1 MNIPKI
7 LIVDDMPDVRLLIK
21 LTLQRVGKYDF
32 FEAVNGLEG
41 FELAKEILPDIIL
54 MDGIMPVMSGFEAIE
69 KLREDEK
76 TKNIPILM
84 VSSLDTKDEKVKAL
98 NSGVSDFISK
108 PFDKI
113 ELTIR
118 VNSLI
123 HLYMQFNQKKSE
135 LEEINFNLEAKVQE
149 MLENRIEDIK
159 LASIGQMAAG
169 MTHEL
174 NTPVSFMKSNLELL
188 KLDVDELEN
197 NYKIKQSMLDT
208 IDILNNG
215 ISRLRNIIDTTRE
228 ISKKGGKIKEQQN
241 LYNSLIFALRMVF
254 NRSKHLMPIY
264 INNIEFTLDLNQD
277 FEKYMVDIVKEHI
290 EQVWI
295 IILNNACD
303 EFEKSTLEFADR
315 KLEISIVI
323 ENGYVITKF
332 KDNAGNG
339 IKEDILGKVFDAF
352 QSTKVGSGM
361 GIGLNIAK
369 DIIIQHNGE
378 ISAYNEDHCAVFEV
392 KLLSLNEMIEREN
405 CNE

>member
-1 MNIPKI
+1 MKIPKI

-21 LTLQRVGKYDF
+21 LTLQKVGKYEF
-32 FEAVNGLEG
+32 FEAEDGLKAIES
-41 FELAKEILPDIIL
+41 AQKILPDIIL
-54 MDGIMPVMSGFEAIE
+54 IDAIMPKMDGFEAIE
-69 KLREDEK
+69 KLRADEK
-76 TKNIPILM
+76 TNNIPILM
-84 VSSLDTKDEKVKAL
+84 ISSLDTKDEKVKAL

-135 LEEINFNLEAKVQE
+135 LEEINSNLEFKVQE

-188 KLDVDELEN
+188 QFDIEELEN
-197 NYKIKQSMLDT
+197 NYKIKQSMLET
-208 IDILNNG
+208 IDTLNNG

-228 ISKKGGKIKEQQN
+228 ISKKGGKIKETHN

-277 FEKYMVDIVKEHI
+277 FEQYMVDMIKEHI

-303 EFEKSTLEFADR
+303 EFENSTVKFIDR
-315 KLEISIVI
+315 KLDISISI
-323 ENGYVITKF
+323 ENDYVITKF
-332 KDNAGNG
+332 KDNASGG
-339 IKEDILGKVFDAF
+339 IREDMLSKVFEAF
-352 QSTKVGSGM
+352 QSSKVGSGM

-369 DIIIQHNGE
+369 DIIIQHKGN
-378 ISAYNEDHCAVFEV
+378 IYAYNEDNCAVFEV
-392 KLLSLNEMIEREN
+392 KLLLNSPNTRKS
-405 CNE
+405 

>member
-21 LTLQRVGKYDF
+21 LTLQKVGKYEF
-32 FEAVNGLEG
+32 YEAENGLEG
-41 FELAKEILPDIIL
+41 FETAKEILPDLIL
-54 MDGIMPVMSGFEAIE
+54 LDGIMPIMDGFEAIL
-69 KLREDEK
+69 KLREEER

-98 NSGVSDFISK
+98 NSGVSDFIGK

-118 VNSLI
+118 VNSLL

-135 LEEINFNLEAKVQE
+135 LEEMNFNLEAKVQE

-197 NYKIKQSMLDT
+197 NYNLKQSMLET
-208 IDILNNG
+208 INTLNHG
-215 ISRLRNIIDTTRE
+215 ISRLRSIIDTTRE
-228 ISKKGGKIKEQQN
+228 ISKKGGKIKETQN
-241 LYNSLIFALRMVF
+241 LYNSIIFALRMVF

-264 INNIEFTLDLNQD
+264 INDVEFTLDLSED
-277 FEKYMVDIVKEHI
+277 FESYMVDIVKEHL

-303 EFEKSTLEFADR
+303 EFENSNLEFANR
-315 KLEISIVI
+315 KLDISIFI
-323 ENGYVITKF
+323 EKGYVITKF
-332 KDNAGNG
+332 KDNAGDG
-339 IKEDILGKVFDAF
+339 IKEAILEKVFDPF

-369 DIIIQHNGE
+369 DIIEQHNGA
-378 ISAYNEDHCAVFEV
+378 ISAYNENNCAVFEV
-392 KLLSLNEMIEREN
+392 KLLISNEISEREN
-405 CNE
+405 

>member
-21 LTLQRVGKYDF
+21 LTLQKVGKYEF
-32 FEAVNGLEG
+32 YEAENGLEG
-41 FELAKEILPDIIL
+41 FETAKEILPDLIL
-54 MDGIMPVMSGFEAIE
+54 LDGIMPIMDGFEAIL
-69 KLREDEK
+69 KLREEEK

-98 NSGVSDFISK
+98 NSGVSDFIGK

-118 VNSLI
+118 VNSLL

-135 LEEINFNLEAKVQE
+135 LEEMNFNLEAKVQE

-197 NYKIKQSMLDT
+197 NYNIKQSMLET
-208 IDILNNG
+208 INTLNHG
-215 ISRLRNIIDTTRE
+215 ISRLRSIIDTTRE
-228 ISKKGGKIKEQQN
+228 ISKKGGKIKETQN
-241 LYNSLIFALRMVF
+241 LYNSIIFALRMVF

-264 INNIEFTLDLNQD
+264 INDVEFTLDLSED
-277 FEKYMVDIVKEHI
+277 FESYMVDIVKEHL

-303 EFEKSTLEFADR
+303 EFENSNLEFANR
-315 KLEISIVI
+315 KLDISIFI
-323 ENGYVITKF
+323 EEGYVITKF
-332 KDNAGNG
+332 KDNAGDG
-339 IKEDILGKVFDAF
+339 IKEAILEKVFDPF

-369 DIIIQHNGE
+369 DIIEQHNGA
-378 ISAYNEDHCAVFEV
+378 ISAYNENNCAVFEV
-392 KLLSLNEMIEREN
+392 KLLISNEISEREN
-405 CNE
+405 